1 MRQCGHHSG
10 PKKPRLQ
17 DSAAKATE
25 IIASDPELSAM
36 AVAEAVFPKP
46 WEDVS
51 EEELVE
57 LIRPFYSTN
66 QLSAADRRKHVRHR
80 VIEPKYGRFEFGK
93 FGFGTFEKFL
103 VRHGFEEEGH
113 LDTYEAGSFP
123 SLAMVG
129 QADILAC
136 CIMISQMQHHD
147 QSEFCCCWRQN
158 VLCPT
163 DK

>member
-1 MRQCGHHSG
+1 MLLGTETKPAKMLPQLKQYACLNDGCNQLFDKWGDARKHMRQCGHHSG
-10 PKKPRLQ
+10 PKKPRLR

-57 LIRPFYSTN
+57 LIRPFYSTY

-113 LDTYEAGSFP
+113 LDTYYKTQGAF
-123 SLAMVG
+123 
-129 QADILAC
+129 
-136 CIMISQMQHHD
+136 
-147 QSEFCCCWRQN
+147 RR
-158 VLCPT
+158 
-163 DK
+163 